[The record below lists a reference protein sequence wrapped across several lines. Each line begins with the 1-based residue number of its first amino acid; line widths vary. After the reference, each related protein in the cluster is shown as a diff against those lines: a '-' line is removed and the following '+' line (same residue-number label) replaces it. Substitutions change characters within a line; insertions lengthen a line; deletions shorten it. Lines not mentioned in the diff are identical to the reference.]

1 MELYESEGLQIETIA
16 YNDNQP
22 LIDLVCRRDGLMGI
36 LDEEATLG
44 RGTDQNWLA
53 KFTKK
58 HKDKPKIL
66 GYFAPN
72 TTFVL
77 QHFAGEVT
85 YESSGFLI
93 KNKNTLTDDL
103 KLLMGSSE
111 SHLVRRL

>member
-1 MELYESEGLQIETIA
+1 MELYESEGLEIETIA

-44 RGTDQNWLA
+44 RGTDENWLA

-66 GYFAPN
+66 RYRAPK

-77 QHFAGEVT
+77 QHFAGELWT
-85 YESSGFLI
+85 TF
-93 KNKNTLTDDL
+93 TLPPSPPSPL
-103 KLLMGSSE
+103 SPPSPPSLPSL
-111 SHLVRRL
+111 HQVW